1 MFSSVTPEFSQWAQD
16 LWSFDEQADNKP
28 WLCSALPTFDFGIPY
43 DELKQVLD
51 VINPLGNNISLCL
64 INSLLASE
72 QAEEF
77 SEGVVDEESSAS
89 HGEAGEME
97 GEEADM
103 SQGDHGDG
111 VVAGAEA
118 EDIDESVEKEAGE
131 VEEEKEE
138 EGDEEEDE
146 SEDAEKAEQAHE
158 DEVCST
164 FSL

>member
-1 MFSSVTPEFSQWAQD
+1 LFSSVTPEFSQWAQD

-77 SEGVVDEESSAS
+77 GEGVVDEESSAS
-89 HGEAGEME
+89 CYQSDTLQE
-97 GEEADM
+97 
-103 SQGDHGDG
+103 SQ
-111 VVAGAEA
+111 AF
-118 EDIDESVEKEAGE
+118 ISVINFYQVDSCQEK
-131 VEEEKEE
+131 VIRC
-138 EGDEEEDE
+138 DQ
-146 SEDAEKAEQAHE
+146 SCW
-158 DEVCST
+158 VN
-164 FSL
+164 